1 MSDLQNGGISE
12 QACGMWDAENDVDVD
27 DLRYTRAWIETNFE
41 NGRSLGHLIS
51 DLLSGLVNPV
61 QCPWLTLE
69 AVLVPRWGLF
79 SLCNR
84 RLFCLKKY
92 KEAIRESTGSIVLV
106 RVRQYTLT
114 KCKMETLFA
123 KLQQADG
130 SFFPQQSFLYSEG
143 EKVLIGFFHAYT
155 SRDHGRSVEVRSADQ
170 VCSVI
175 ARGMQ
180 SCCGHAFLEFVLLD
194 KVFCSEDAAPHSPSE
209 GDVPESLFAHERSQ
223 QHKVHAIV
231 RHYVRMLV
239 PMAINQEWEIDF
251 AHVELPEH
259 AWFGDFIQV
268 HFFVHCPGSPSI
280 TVLRSLPRGA
290 LEELPILSRN
300 SDSIL
305 VAVQRCC
312 DIAHVWRPVWRDDES
327 FSIRFHGLW
336 HPGDT
341 NVLVIASHEFDCPA
355 CHEGAATLA
364 DMMVK
369 EQGYILS
376 FDLVFFRFT
385 MKYRKF
391 GIRAFVRE
399 QADFWEVYELM
410 PQLFPQSF
418 DLHLCGHTL
427 NNILGFRL
435 WPAQF
440 EELVAERMTFV

>member
-1 MSDLQNGGISE
+1 MSDLQNCGISE
-12 QACGMWDAENDVDVD
+12 QACVFWHVRCRKVD

-180 SCCGHAFLEFVLLD
+180 SCCGHAFLEFVLL
-194 KVFCSEDAAPHSPSE
+194 
-209 GDVPESLFAHERSQ
+209 
-223 QHKVHAIV
+223 
-231 RHYVRMLV
+231 
-239 PMAINQEWEIDF
+239 
-251 AHVELPEH
+251 
-259 AWFGDFIQV
+259 
-268 HFFVHCPGSPSI
+268 
-280 TVLRSLPRGA
+280 
-290 LEELPILSRN
+290 EE
-300 SDSIL
+300 
-305 VAVQRCC
+305 A
-312 DIAHVWRPVWRDDES
+312 
-327 FSIRFHGLW
+327 
-336 HPGDT
+336 
-341 NVLVIASHEFDCPA
+341 
-355 CHEGAATLA
+355 
-364 DMMVK
+364 K
-369 EQGYILS
+369 
-376 FDLVFFRFT
+376 
-385 MKYRKF
+385 
-391 GIRAFVRE
+391 
-399 QADFWEVYELM
+399 
-410 PQLFPQSF
+410 
-418 DLHLCGHTL
+418 
-427 NNILGFRL
+427 
-435 WPAQF
+435 
-440 EELVAERMTFV
+440 